1 MTSPRPTGDE
11 LAEKIQLLATARDM
25 AEAVGYLIRVADKAG
40 LETISR
46 GLTRIRGKL
55 IVLSEQRDRTE
66 KYQIPRQ
73 ARGRRRSKP
82 H

>member
-1 MTSPRPTGDE
+1 VTSPRPTGDE
-11 LAEKIQLLATARDM
+11 LAEKLQLLATARDM

-40 LETISR
+40 LEAISR
-46 GLTRIRGKL
+46 GLSRIRVKL
-55 IVLSEQRDRTE
+55 IVLSDQRGRTE
-66 KYQIPRQ
+66 KYQIRTQ